1 MAIKITK
8 NNQEVEEMQDKM
20 TALISEFS
28 KTNDPETE
36 KEILKLYEEMT
47 QFRSSCAICRSG
59 RALFMRS
66 LQQLKDGEK
75 LEAVNSIKASM
86 KAAQINWRR
95 FTKKLL

>member
-20 TALISEFS
+20 TALIVKFSE
-28 KTNDPETE
+28 TNDPEIE
-36 KEILKLYEEMT
+36 KEISKLYDKIT
-47 QFRSSCAICRSG
+47 DFRPGCAICRSG

-66 LQQLKDGEK
+66 LHQLKDGEK
-75 LEAVNSIKASM
+75 LEAVNGIKASM